1 MIVATAGHVDHGK
14 TALIKALTGVDTDRL
29 PEEKAR
35 GLSIDLGFAY
45 VDLDGGRALPG
56 EAGFARRSRVLGFID
71 VPGHERFIRN
81 MLAGVTGIDFALLVI
96 AADDGVMPQ
105 TEEHLAILDLLG
117 VTNGAVA
124 VTKTDRVERG
134 RVAEVVGQANDLLAG
149 TGLAGRAVFPLSAVT
164 GAGVAELRAHLEDA
178 ARTLAPRPADGNF
191 RLAIDRRFTVA
202 GAGLVVTGTVFSG
215 KVKRGD
221 MLVLSPQG
229 IDVRVRAIHAERRQ
243 SETASAGQRA
253 ALNIAGADLK
263 KITPG
268 RGDWVLAAAAHGP
281 GRRIDARIRV
291 LASENRALG
300 HFTPVHVHLGAA
312 HLTGRVA
319 VLEGRAIAPGAS
331 GLVQLVLD
339 QPLGAARGDG
349 LILRDQSARR
359 TIAGGFVVDPFAPAR
374 GRSRPSRLRYLAAME
389 LGDAAAALDDLL
401 AGLPGG
407 LELDR
412 FARAW
417 NLTPEEAADL
427 WPRAGMIRAG
437 DARAP
442 IGLAPEH
449 WEAQRV
455 SVVDALKLWHARA
468 PHSPGMSEH
477 ELRRALPQRIDRRVF
492 DAVIEDLLGHGTVRR
507 DRGLLRLPGHRAA
520 LTPGEAALWQKLR
533 PLLEDADLRPPM
545 VAELAAALGLE
556 SGAVKSFLLRA
567 QKLGL
572 VLRLSE
578 NHFFPLPTIIRL
590 AEMAETLAAGTP
602 DGLFTAAV
610 YRDHSGIGR
619 NLTIR
624 LLEFFD
630 RSGFTR
636 RVRDD
641 RRVLKPAAEIFG
653 APPT

>member
-45 VDLDGGRALPG
+45 VDLDGGR
-56 EAGFARRSRVLGFID
+56 VLGFID

-105 TEEHLAILDLLG
+105 TKEHLAILDLLG
-117 VTNGAVA
+117 VTNGAA
-124 VTKTDRVERG
+124 VITKTDRVGRQ
-134 RVAEVVGQANDLLAG
+134 RVAEVAGEAGDLLAG
-149 TGLAGRAVFPLSAVT
+149 TGLAGRAVFTLSAVT
-164 GAGVAELRAHLEDA
+164 GEGVAELRAHLEDA
-178 ARTLAPRPADGNF
+178 AKALAPRPAAGNF
-191 RLAIDRRFTVA
+191 RLAVDRRFTVA

-215 KVKRGD
+215 SVKRGD
-221 MLVLSPQG
+221 RLVLSPQG
-229 IDVRVRAIHAERRQ
+229 IDVRVRAIHADRRQ
-243 SETASAGQRA
+243 AETASAGQRA
-253 ALNIAGADLK
+253 ALNITGADLK
-263 KITPG
+263 KITLG

-281 GRRIDARIRV
+281 SLRIDARLKV
-291 LASENRALG
+291 LASENRALR

-319 VLEGRAIAPGAS
+319 VLEGRAIAPGDA

-339 QPLGAARGDG
+339 QALIAARGDG

-374 GRSRPSRLRYLAAME
+374 GRARRSRLRYLAAME
-389 LGDAAAALDDLL
+389 LGDAAAALGDLL
-401 AGLPGG
+401 AQLPGG
-407 LELDR
+407 LALGP

-417 NLTPEEAADL
+417 NLTPGEAADL
-427 WPRAGMIRAG
+427 WPRARMIRVG
-437 DARAP
+437 NARAP

-449 WEAQRV
+449 WEAQRA
-455 SVVDALKLWHARA
+455 SVMEALKLWHATA
-468 PHSPGMSEH
+468 PHNPGISEH
-477 ELRRALPQRIDRRVF
+477 ELRRALPQRSSPGVF
-492 DAVIEDLLGHGTVRR
+492 DAVIDDLLGDGAVLR

-520 LTPGEAALWQKLR
+520 LSADEAALWRKMR

-545 VAELAAALGLE
+545 VADLANALGLDAQ
-556 SGAVKSFLLRA
+556 AVKSFLLRA
-567 QKLGL
+567 RKLGL

-578 NHFFPLPTIIRL
+578 NHFFALPTIVRL
-590 AEMAETLAAGTP
+590 AEMAETLAAETP

-636 RVRDD
+636 RVKDD
-641 RRVLKPAAEIFG
+641 RRILKPAAEIFR
-653 APPT
+653 APRPST

>member
-1 MIVATAGHVDHGK
+1 VIIATAGHVDHGK

-45 VDLDGGRALPG
+45 VNLEGG
-56 EAGFARRSRVLGFID
+56 RVLGFID

-117 VTNGAVA
+117 VTNGAAV
-124 VTKTDRVERG
+124 VTKTDCVDSQ
-134 RVAEVVGQANDLLAG
+134 RVAEVAGQARDLLAG
-149 TGLAGRAVFPLSAVT
+149 TGLAGRAVLTLSAVT
-164 GAGVAELRAHLEDA
+164 GEGVAELRAHLEDA
-178 ARTLAPRPADGNF
+178 AKTLAPRLAGGNF
-191 RLAIDRRFTVA
+191 RLAVDRRFTVA

-229 IDVRVRAIHAERRQ
+229 IDVRVRAIHAERQ
-243 SETASAGQRA
+243 ESETASAGQRA
-253 ALNIAGADLK
+253 ALNITGPDLK
-263 KITPG
+263 KITLG

-281 GRRIDARIRV
+281 SRRIDARVRV
-291 LASENRALG
+291 LASENRALR

-312 HLTGRVA
+312 HLTGRIA

-374 GRSRPSRLRYLAAME
+374 GRARTSRLRFLAAME
-389 LGDAAAALDDLL
+389 LGDAAEALGDLL
-401 AGLPGG
+401 AQLPGG
-407 LELDR
+407 LALDR

-427 WPRAGMIRAG
+427 WPGVEMIRVG

-449 WEAQRV
+449 WEAHRV
-455 SVVDALKLWHARA
+455 SVVDALKLRHARA
-468 PHSPGMSEH
+468 PHSPGAGEH
-477 ELRRALPQRIDRRVF
+477 ELRRAHPQRIDRQVF
-492 DAVIEDLLGHGTVRR
+492 DAVIDDLLRNGAVLR
-507 DRGLLRLPGHRAA
+507 DRGLLRLPGHRAE
-520 LTPGEAALWQKLR
+520 LTPGEAALWQKVR

-545 VAELAAALGLE
+545 VADLAAALELD
-556 SGAVKSFLLRA
+556 AQVVKSFLLRA

-572 VLRLSE
+572 VLRMSE

-590 AEMAETLAAGTP
+590 AEMAETLAAETP

-641 RRVLKPAAEIFG
+641 RRVLKPAAEVFG
-653 APPT
+653 APPG

>member
-1 MIVATAGHVDHGK
+1 MIIATAGHVDHGK

-45 VDLDGGRALPG
+45 VDLEGG
-56 EAGFARRSRVLGFID
+56 RVLGFID

-117 VTNGAVA
+117 VSNGAAV
-124 VTKTDRVERG
+124 VTKTDCVGRE

-149 TGLAGRAVFPLSAVT
+149 TSLAGQAVFTLSAVT

-178 ARTLAPRPADGNF
+178 AKALAPRQADGNF
-191 RLAIDRRFTVA
+191 RLAVDRRFTIA

-253 ALNIAGADLK
+253 ALNITGADLK
-263 KITPG
+263 KITLG

-281 GRRIDARIRV
+281 SGRIDARIRV
-291 LASENRALG
+291 LAAENRALR

-319 VLEGRAIAPGAS
+319 VLNGRAIAPGAT

-339 QPLGAARGDG
+339 QPLAAARGDG

-374 GRSRPSRLRYLAAME
+374 GRSRPSRLRFLAAME
-389 LGDAAAALDDLL
+389 LGDAAAALGDLL

-407 LELDR
+407 LALDR

-427 WPRAGMIRAG
+427 WPRVEMVRVGN
-437 DARAP
+437 ARTP

-449 WEAQRV
+449 WEAHRV
-455 SVVDALKLWHARA
+455 SVVDALKLGHARA
-468 PHSPGMSEH
+468 PHNPGAGEH
-477 ELRRALPQRIDRRVF
+477 ELLRALPQRIDRQVF
-492 DAVIEDLLGHGTVRR
+492 DAVITDLLRDGKVLR

-520 LTPGEAALWQKLR
+520 LTAGEAAMWQKLR

-545 VAELAAALGLE
+545 VAELAAALDLDAQ
-556 SGAVKSFLLRA
+556 AVKSFLLRA

-572 VLRLSE
+572 VLRMSE
-578 NHFFPLPTIIRL
+578 NHFFPLPTIVRL
-590 AEMAETLAAGTP
+590 AEMAETLAAETT
-602 DGLFTAAV
+602 DGLFTAAA

-619 NLTIR
+619 NLAIR

-641 RRVLKPAAEIFG
+641 RRILKPAAEAFG

>member
-1 MIVATAGHVDHGK
+1 MIIATAGHVDHGK

-45 VDLDGGRALPG
+45 VNLEGG
-56 EAGFARRSRVLGFID
+56 RVLGFID

-117 VTNGAVA
+117 VTNGVAV
-124 VTKTDRVERG
+124 VTKTDCVGSE
-134 RVAEVVGQANDLLAG
+134 RVAEVAGQAGDLLAG
-149 TGLAGRAVFPLSAVT
+149 TGLAGRAVFTLSAVT

-178 ARTLAPRPADGNF
+178 AKALAPRLTDGNF

-221 MLVLSPQG
+221 RLVLSPQG
-229 IDVRVRAIHAERRQ
+229 IDVRVRAIHAERQ
-243 SETASAGQRA
+243 ESETASAGQRA
-253 ALNIAGADLK
+253 ALNITGADLK
-263 KITPG
+263 KVTLG

-281 GRRIDARIRV
+281 SRRIDARVRV
-291 LASENRALG
+291 LASENRALR

-339 QPLGAARGDG
+339 QPLIAARGDG

-374 GRSRPSRLRYLAAME
+374 GRARPSRLRYLAAME
-389 LGDAAAALDDLL
+389 LGDPAAALGDLL

-407 LELDR
+407 LALDR

-417 NLTPEEAADL
+417 NLTPGEADDL
-427 WPRAGMIRAG
+427 WPRVRMIRVG
-437 DARAP
+437 NARAP
-442 IGLAPEH
+442 IALAPEH
-449 WEAQRV
+449 WEAQRA

-468 PHSPGMSEH
+468 PHNPGAGEH
-477 ELRRALPQRIDRRVF
+477 ELHRALPQRTDRQVF
-492 DAVIEDLLGHGTVRR
+492 DAVIEDLLRNGAVQR

-520 LTPGEAALWQKLR
+520 LAPAEAALWQKVR

-545 VAELAAALGLE
+545 VADLAAALDLE

-572 VLRLSE
+572 VLRMSE

-590 AEMAETLAAGTP
+590 AEMAETLAAETP
-602 DGLFTAAV
+602 DGLFTAAA

-619 NLTIR
+619 NLAIR
-624 LLEFFD
+624 LLEYFD

-641 RRVLKPAAEIFG
+641 RRVLKPAAEVFG

>member
-1 MIVATAGHVDHGK
+1 MIIATAGHVDHGK

-45 VDLDGGRALPG
+45 VDLEGG
-56 EAGFARRSRVLGFID
+56 RVLGFID

-117 VTNGAVA
+117 VTNGAVV
-124 VTKTDRVERG
+124 VTKTDRVERE
-134 RVAEVVGQANDLLAG
+134 RVAEVVGQVGDLLAG

-178 ARTLAPRPADGNF
+178 AKALAPRLADGNF
-191 RLAIDRRFTVA
+191 RLAVDRRFTVA

-253 ALNIAGADLK
+253 ALNITGADLK
-263 KITPG
+263 KITLG
-268 RGDWVLAAAAHGP
+268 RGDWLLAAAAHGP
-281 GRRIDARIRV
+281 SRRIDARIRV
-291 LASENRALG
+291 LASENRALR

-319 VLEGRAIAPGAS
+319 VLIGRAIAPGES

-339 QPLGAARGDG
+339 QPLVAARGDG

-359 TIAGGFVVDPFAPAR
+359 TIAGGVVVDPLAPAR
-374 GRSRPSRLRYLAAME
+374 GRARPSRLRYLAAME
-389 LGDAAAALDDLL
+389 LGDAAVALGDLL

-407 LELDR
+407 LALDR

-417 NLTPEEAADL
+417 NLTPGEAADL
-427 WPRAGMIRAG
+427 WDRVEMVRAG

-442 IGLAPEH
+442 IALAPEH
-449 WEAQRV
+449 WEAHRV
-455 SVVDALKLWHARA
+455 SVMDALKLSHARA
-468 PHSPGMSEH
+468 PHTPGISGH
-477 ELRRALPQRIDRRVF
+477 ALRRALPQRIDQQVF
-492 DAVIEDLLGHGTVRR
+492 DAVIEDLLRDGMVRR
-507 DRGLLRLPGHRAA
+507 DRGLLRLPGHRAE
-520 LTPGEAALWQKLR
+520 LTPGEAAMWQKVR

-545 VAELAAALGLE
+545 VADLAAALELE
-556 SGAVKSFLLRA
+556 TGAVKSFLLRA

-572 VLRLSE
+572 VLRMSE
-578 NHFFPLPTIIRL
+578 NHFFPLPTIVRL

-602 DGLFTAAV
+602 DGLFTAAA

-619 NLTIR
+619 NLAIR

-641 RRVLKPAAEIFG
+641 RRVLKPAAEVFG
-653 APPT
+653 APPS